1 MTESATGDV
10 EAVFTIAPTLN
21 VKDTVRG
28 AKLPVM
34 VGPTELWWV
43 TRTPDGPGT
52 LNMERVAQDQVLAR
66 AWGPGAQW
74 MANQTPRLLGDEDDL
89 TGFDPQGP
97 VRQAWRRKPFKL
109 ARTDILWDALIGAV
123 FGQKVQ
129 VANAVKARRL
139 LARRYGEA
147 APGPRSGWV
156 LPSADRVAEMGY
168 YEFHRFGVERKRA
181 DTLIRVAREFSR
193 LEGLGQVSP
202 EAAKKRL
209 QRVRGIGPWTAA
221 MATAVAYGDADAV
234 PVGDFHIPNTVAW
247 MLAKEPRA
255 DDERMLELLEPYRGH
270 RWRVIRLAKST
281 GRAPA
286 YGPKLSLT
294 GDGLNM
300 GS

>member
-1 MTESATGDV
+1 
-10 EAVFTIAPTLN
+10 
-21 VKDTVRG
+21 
-28 AKLPVM
+28 M
-34 VGPTELWWV
+34 V
-43 TRTPDGPGT
+43 
-52 LNMERVAQDQVLAR
+52 
-66 AWGPGAQW
+66 
-74 MANQTPRLLGDEDDL
+74 NQTPRLLGADDDL

-97 VRQAWRRKPFKL
+97 VREIWRRKPFKL
-109 ARTDILWDALIGAV
+109 ARTDILWDALVGGV

-139 LARRYGEA
+139 LARNYGEA
-147 APGPRSGWV
+147 APGPRRGWV
-156 LPSADRVAEMGY
+156 LPSPDRVAEMGY

-181 DTLIRVAREFSR
+181 ETLLRVAREFPRISH
-193 LEGLGQVSP
+193 LGDRTLDQ
-202 EAAKKRL
+202 AKLRM
-209 QRVRGIGPWTAA
+209 QRIRGIGPWTAA

-255 DDERMLELLEPYRGH
+255 DDDRMLELLEPYRGH
-270 RWRVIRLAKST
+270 RWRVIRLAKSS

-286 YGPKLSLT
+286 YGPRLSLT

>member
-1 MTESATGDV
+1 MGQPASGDV
-10 EAVFTIAPTLN
+10 EAEVDIPSTLN

-34 VGPTELWWV
+34 VGPTELWWI
-43 TRTPDGPGT
+43 TGTPQGPGT
-52 LNMERVAQDQVLAR
+52 LTMDRVRQDRVQAR

-74 MANQTPRLLGDEDDL
+74 LVDQTPRLLGAEDDL

-97 VRQAWRRKPFKL
+97 VREAWRRRPFKL
-109 ARTDILWDALIGAV
+109 ARTDILWDAMIGAV

-129 VANAVKARRL
+129 VARAVKARRM
-139 LARRYGEA
+139 LARHYGSQ
-147 APGPRSGWV
+147 APGPRAGWV
-156 LPSADRVAEMGY
+156 LPPPSRVAEMGY

-181 DTLIRVAREFSR
+181 EILIRVAREFPR
-193 LEGLGQVSP
+193 LSGLGNKSCAQ
-202 EAAKKRL
+202 ARARL
-209 QRVRGIGPWTAA
+209 QQIRGIGPWTAA

-234 PVGDFHIPNTVAW
+234 PVGDYHIPNTVAW
-247 MLAKEPRA
+247 ILAGEPRA

-270 RWRVIRLAKST
+270 RWRVIRLAKSS

-286 YGPKLSLT
+286 YGPRLSLT